1 MTNMKPFLKWVGGK
15 TQIIEQVISKF
26 PHDIKDYYEPF
37 IGGGSVLLSF
47 LENVN
52 TGNIVVHGN
61 IYATDNNESLIWTYR
76 NVQRNVDELIDEL
89 AEMIKLYNNC
99 AALNGTRKPSSLQDA
114 TVAKESLYYWFRKE
128 FNDMDGRDLTKVRAS
143 ALFIFLNKTCFRGL
157 YREGPNG
164 FNVPFGNYNNPQVY
178 DEQHLRDISRLIQ
191 GVNFIACDFH
201 EALADVNAGDF
212 VYLDPPYVP
221 LTKTS
226 FVKYINEGFSKEMHE
241 LLFSLCHGMQ
251 DKGMKMLLSNADAD
265 IVRDSFP
272 NTCYTTE
279 KIQCKRAINA
289 KKPDAVAM
297 EVLVK
302 NF

>member
-1 MTNMKPFLKWVGGK
+1 MKPFLKWVGGK

-76 NVQRNVDELIDEL
+76 NVQRNVNELIDEL
-89 AEMIKLYNNC
+89 AVMIKLYNNC

-178 DEQHLRDISRLIQ
+178 DEQHLRDVSRLIQ

-226 FVKYINEGFSKEMHE
+226 FVKYNSDGFSLKTHE
-241 LLFSLCHGMQ
+241 LLFNICNSFQG
-251 DKGMKMLLSNADAD
+251 KEVKMLMSNADAE
-265 IVRDSFP
+265 IIHEHFSDSSYCI
-272 NTCYTTE
+272 N
-279 KIQCKRAINA
+279 KIQCKRSIHSKRPN
-289 KKPDAVAM
+289 AVAM
-297 EVLVK
+297 EVFVSTMR
-302 NF
+302 